1 MELKKG
7 TGDYMEKIT
16 VVISV
21 YNDEKF
27 IAKSIESVR
36 AQTYKNWE
44 LILVDDGST
53 DRSGEICDEYVRE
66 DERIRVIHQE
76 NRGYSG
82 ARNAGLDV
90 AEGTYI
96 TFLDSDDFLEPDGL
110 ESLYKGI
117 IEENADYAIGGV
129 NVVYYTDK
137 SRKKVEHVE
146 KGVPENSYYF
156 QMKDLAEAGRK
167 LWKTCGPMYYCV
179 WSRLFKMDII
189 RNYYLRFDTGL
200 RLQEDVNF
208 TFCYMYHADK
218 VFVSNKVFYNYCREI
233 DKDDTAEKPFLEQ
246 YLYVEESLINFQR
259 IAYKFRLPVDY
270 CHEMYQNLSEW
281 FIKLAGKIY
290 MESTGLEAD
299 KQKKQMS
306 YLADSY
312 IFRFFCEK
320 LSVRDDFW
328 ASMKECLESSD
339 MEKLYTVFGRKLEE
353 GVIPPCQ

>member
-96 TFLDSDDFLEPDGL
+96 TFLTVMIFWNRMD
-110 ESLYKGI
+110 
-117 IEENADYAIGGV
+117 
-129 NVVYYTDK
+129 
-137 SRKKVEHVE
+137 
-146 KGVPENSYYF
+146 
-156 QMKDLAEAGRK
+156 
-167 LWKTCGPMYYCV
+167 WK
-179 WSRLFKMDII
+179 
-189 RNYYLRFDTGL
+189 
-200 RLQEDVNF
+200 
-208 TFCYMYHADK
+208 
-218 VFVSNKVFYNYCREI
+218 
-233 DKDDTAEKPFLEQ
+233 
-246 YLYVEESLINFQR
+246 
-259 IAYKFRLPVDY
+259 AY
-270 CHEMYQNLSEW
+270 
-281 FIKLAGKIY
+281 IKEL
-290 MESTGLEAD
+290 
-299 KQKKQMS
+299 
-306 YLADSY
+306 
-312 IFRFFCEK
+312 
-320 LSVRDDFW
+320 
-328 ASMKECLESSD
+328 
-339 MEKLYTVFGRKLEE
+339 
-353 GVIPPCQ
+353 